1 LRLRRRADEELLAG
15 TPQAAF
21 PLLAWRAAQLTSDRN
36 RRVLARS
43 LHATVVDLDA
53 GLLPGASPL
62 NRMAARPQAQL
73 IQALADRLDD
83 LSRPVSPRGV
93 LLVEALLTDGTGPLY
108 ARSRADELRAALE
121 RCLTEL
127 DAPDGRYG
135 RSPAAH
141 LGSAA

>member
-1 LRLRRRADEELLAG
+1 
-15 TPQAAF
+15 
-21 PLLAWRAAQLTSDRN
+21 
-36 RRVLARS
+36 
-43 LHATVVDLDA
+43 
-53 GLLPGASPL
+53 
-62 NRMAARPQAQL
+62 MAARPQAQL